1 MTTNIRPVQE
11 KDLPQL
17 HHMICALAAHHGDVP
32 DINPSHLARDVLG
45 RIPWFHVFVAAGEGA
60 CLHGHTALL
69 PRGQLQM
76 GIRGMDM
83 HHLFVREGHRGN
95 GIGCALHNTA
105 ITHCKNLGCHGM
117 TVGTHPNSAEAAAFY
132 ERRGFIRRDG
142 SSPRFR
148 MTLDQPPT

>member
-45 RIPWFHVFVAAGEGA
+45 TAPWFHVLVAAGERD
-60 CLHGHTALL
+60 CLLGYTALL
-69 PRGQLQM
+69 PRGQLQT
-76 GIRGMDM
+76 GVRGMDM
-83 HHLFVREGHRGN
+83 HHLFVRDAHRGS
-95 GIGCALHNTA
+95 GLGCALINAA
-105 ITHCKNLGCHGM
+105 ITHCKNLRCQGI
-117 TVGTHPNSAEAAAFY
+117 TVGTHPENADAAAFY

-142 SSPRFR
+142 SNPRFL